1 MLVGPAAV
9 MVCDE
14 VEMKKHSGMNTFSFV
29 IGRHSIFVTWEESGL
44 HFSFVGVI
52 HHIIIQLL
60 TDWREEDD
68 FRREILGSRKF
79 LEARSCCYL
88 FREYFYKCIM

>member
-1 MLVGPAAV
+1 MTVGEATV
-9 MVCDE
+9 GVCWCMVESVCIVGFCICDE

-60 TDWREEDD
+60 TDLAGRRRFSAGD
-68 FRREILGSRKF
+68 FGFSKVR
-79 LEARSCCYL
+79 
-88 FREYFYKCIM
+88 